1 MADPRK
7 ILKEGDALLVVD
19 VQRCF
24 SPGGQLPVA
33 GADEILP
40 VLNRWIEAAVELRI
54 PVYFSRDWHS
64 QGHVSFQEQG
74 GPWPAHCVQDTES
87 AGFLPD
93 LLVPEGSVIV
103 TKGVRLDQDQN
114 SAFDQTGLAQRMER
128 DGVKRLY
135 IGGLAQDVCVLA
147 SALDAT
153 YAGFETVLLV
163 DATRPVTAAGGEEAL
178 RRMEQAGV
186 LFLSKEGEL
195 EESVPA

>member
-163 DATRPVTAAGGEEAL
+163 DATRPVTEAGGEEAM

>member
-7 ILKEGDALLVVD
+7 TLKEGDALLVVD

-24 SPGGQLPVA
+24 STGGELPVA
-33 GADEILP
+33 GAAEVVP
-40 VLNRWIEAAVELRI
+40 VLNRWIEAAVEMRI

-64 QGHVSFQEQG
+64 PGHISFQDQG

-87 AGFLPD
+87 AGFLPE
-93 LLVPEGSVIV
+93 LLVPASSVIV

-114 SAFDQTGLAQRMER
+114 SAFDQTGLAVRMEK
-128 DGVKRLY
+128 DGVRRLF

-153 YAGFETVLLV
+153 YAGFETVLLI
-163 DATRPVTAAGGEEAL
+163 DATRPVTSEGGEEAL
-178 RRMEQAGV
+178 KRMEQAGV
-186 LFLSKEGEL
+186 LFLSHEGEL
-195 EESVPA
+195 LESVPS